1 MAMRKVK
8 ILKAFS
14 DGAGAFG
21 LEDILNGRWLMQ
33 LWRESLEP
41 CLPFSCYLMSV
52 ASVHSDAGKKN
63 KRAPLQERKMV
74 DRFRLCVRG
83 GEGGSGCASFR
94 KSRHFRHGAAD
105 GGNGG
110 KGGSVILECS
120 AAIWDFSNL
129 QHHVIVQ
136 VPVGT
141 VVHLA
146 KGSIP
151 SVKGSLILPDAA
163 AWQDEETQLKGVEV
177 LTTGCNKQFQECLG
191 SSADA
196 INTENTLGTIVDAVE
211 SHLVYDSDGNRPLV
225 DEYDDN
231 NMLNGEDNSGG
242 ALKLL
247 VASNVAELVSPG
259 ECLVVASGGPGGR
272 GNTAIAR
279 GCGREKALPS
289 RECEPGQPGSEAVLI
304 LELKTIADVG
314 LVGAPNAGKSTLLG
328 AISRAKPMVG
338 HYAFTTLRP
347 NIGKVV
353 FEDYFA
359 LTVADIPGLIQGAHE
374 DRGLGFAFL
383 RHIERTKALAYVLDL
398 ASALGDNKGI
408 SPWDQFDQLQY
419 ELEKYQIGLSNR
431 PSLVVANKID
441 EDGAEE
447 VLNEL
452 RRRLPSMQIY
462 PVCAVLEEG
471 INALKWGLRTLVDDP
486 TLHATTLSQLRM

>member
-21 LEDILNGRWLMQ
+21 LEDILNGQRWLMQ

-279 GCGREKALPS
+279 GCAEKRRFL
-289 RECEPGQPGSEAVLI
+289 AVSVSL
-304 LELKTIADVG
+304 D
-314 LVGAPNAGKSTLLG
+314 S
-328 AISRAKPMVG
+328 
-338 HYAFTTLRP
+338 
-347 NIGKVV
+347 
-353 FEDYFA
+353 
-359 LTVADIPGLIQGAHE
+359 
-374 DRGLGFAFL
+374 
-383 RHIERTKALAYVLDL
+383 LDL
-398 ASALGDNKGI
+398 KL
-408 SPWDQFDQLQY
+408 F
-419 ELEKYQIGLSNR
+419 
-431 PSLVVANKID
+431 
-441 EDGAEE
+441 
-447 VLNEL
+447 
-452 RRRLPSMQIY
+452 
-462 PVCAVLEEG
+462 
-471 INALKWGLRTLVDDP
+471 
-486 TLHATTLSQLRM
+486 